1 MTVFEEKSKNARS
14 GRFRRTSRKMGKKG
28 KKVKRKSDTHTRNYS
43 AQTRSPRNQRPKPK
57 PQKSPAGN
65 HPPFPAA
72 GRLSSALT
80 PLRYSRKVSP
90 LTLAQ
95 FSPERPS
102 PPQSPCLLLPPFGI
116 LLDAQ
121 CPPPRT
127 PETPTGSPKAG
138 TSAQEEQP
146 CLFLGSEIPDLL

>member
-1 MTVFEEKSKNARS
+1 
-14 GRFRRTSRKMGKKG
+14 MGKQRRKVRKVSANLTKERE
-28 KKVKRKSDTHTRNYS
+28 KKKERKERKSDTHTRNYPV
-43 AQTRSPRNQRPKPK
+43 QRGGPRNQRPKPK

-72 GRLSSALT
+72 ERLSSALT

-102 PPQSPCLLLPPFGI
+102 PLRSPCPLLPPFGS
-116 LLDAQ
+116 LLDAW